1 MEIIKGLYLNTDKII
16 IGKEYKVIYK
26 KEIENDGIVDYDN
39 KDLQK
44 YFLQIDKEKYEFKKS
59 EIWYIVKAV
68 FRKEK
73 NKVEVYSITNTERNN
88 KEGNKENKK
97 IHIEEELT
105 AIIEPENLKNIYSQK
120 KQNDLLVIKKSKNIF
135 AFSEQVINA
144 ITLAF
149 RSFPKSSWK

>member
-26 KEIENDGIVDYDN
+26 KEIENDEIVDYNN

-44 YFLQIDKEKYEFKKS
+44 YFLQIDKEKYEFEKS
-59 EIWYIVKAV
+59 EIGYIVKAV

-144 ITLAF
+144 ITKAF
-149 RSFPKSSWK
+149 RSFPKSS

>member
-26 KEIENDGIVDYDN
+26 KEIENNEIVDYDN

-44 YFLQIDKEKYEFKKS
+44 YFLQIDKEKYEFEKS
-59 EIWYIVKAV
+59 EIGYIVKAV

-73 NKVEVYSITNTERNN
+73 NKVEVYSIINTERNN

-120 KQNDLLVIKKSKNIF
+120 KQNNLLVIKKSKNIF

-144 ITLAF
+144 ITKAF
-149 RSFPKSSWK
+149 RSFPKSS

>member
-1 MEIIKGLYLNTDKII
+1 M
-16 IGKEYKVIYK
+16 
-26 KEIENDGIVDYDN
+26 
-39 KDLQK
+39 
-44 YFLQIDKEKYEFKKS
+44 
-59 EIWYIVKAV
+59 

-73 NKVEVYSITNTERNN
+73 NKVEVYSITNIERNN

-144 ITLAF
+144 ITKAF
-149 RSFPKSSWK
+149 RSFPKSS

>member
-26 KEIENDGIVDYDN
+26 KEIENNEIVDYDN

-44 YFLQIDKEKYEFKKS
+44 YFLQIDKEKYEFEKS
-59 EIWYIVKAV
+59 EIGYIVKAV

-73 NKVEVYSITNTERNN
+73 NKVEVYSIINTERN
-88 KEGNKENKK
+88 NKENKK
-97 IHIEEELT
+97 IHIKEELT

-144 ITLAF
+144 ITKAF
-149 RSFPKSSWK
+149 RSFPKSS

>member
-26 KEIENDGIVDYDN
+26 KEIENDEIVDYDN

-59 EIWYIVKAV
+59 EIGYIVKAV

-73 NKVEVYSITNTERNN
+73 NKVEVYSITERNN

-144 ITLAF
+144 ITKAF
-149 RSFPKSSWK
+149 RSFPKSS